1 MAECRHLENCQI
13 GADFLNCSTLLTN
26 GNLSNLYYDGK
37 RIKWNGDLTLL
48 KRITSEIFHLEG
60 KWSSPGGKR
69 KKFESSNTDLSFTWY
84 PDKQNSLIFQG
95 RGGDTLQ
102 NVCIRYCEV
111 KQSKSGTEFSNECF
125 ESDRLSAD
133 DNISVCTSHD
143 IKNSIPINSVV
154 GISAETSEHPP
165 ENDTQAKKHKNVRSD
180 PSVCELLNKS
190 DCGCQCGVLTA
201 ELEGVKLDMVIMN
214 KNIESKIFAAINARE
229 KDEIACLKK
238 DLDNEREKCER
249 LDSDIAILVSGRNQ
263 EIYELNKTIVSLGN
277 KLKAAEVN
285 NESINQLSDQL
296 SNMQNSIV
304 DKKPN

>member
-1 MAECRHLENCQI
+1 M
-13 GADFLNCSTLLTN
+13 
-26 GNLSNLYYDGK
+26 
-37 RIKWNGDLTLL
+37 
-48 KRITSEIFHLEG
+48 
-60 KWSSPGGKR
+60 
-69 KKFESSNTDLSFTWY
+69 
-84 PDKQNSLIFQG
+84 
-95 RGGDTLQ
+95 
-102 NVCIRYCEV
+102 
-111 KQSKSGTEFSNECF
+111 
-125 ESDRLSAD
+125 
-133 DNISVCTSHD
+133 
-143 IKNSIPINSVV
+143 
-154 GISAETSEHPP
+154 
-165 ENDTQAKKHKNVRSD
+165 
-180 PSVCELLNKS
+180 CELLNKS

-201 ELEGVKLDMVIMN
+201 ELEGVNLDMVIMN

>member
-1 MAECRHLENCQI
+1 MKFSHINTREIHPAYRAVSLSGPARLPYKQALRSKSAFTTDKYTSIKQTMNVYWCNGKNIFIWRKMECSIQLGCRLVDWNTSDIDGLHNMAECRHLENCQI

-37 RIKWNGDLTLL
+37 IIKWNGDLTLL
-48 KRITSEIFHLEG
+48 KRITSEIFRLDG

-84 PDKQNSLIFQG
+84 PDKQNLLIFQG

-102 NVCIRYCEV
+102 NVYIRYCEV
-111 KQSKSGTEFSNECF
+111 KQSKSATEFSNECY
-125 ESDRLSAD
+125 ESDRLSA

-143 IKNSIPINSVV
+143 IKNSIPINSAV
-154 GISAETSEHPP
+154 GISAETSEHSP

-201 ELEGVKLDMVIMN
+201 ELEG
-214 KNIESKIFAAINARE
+214 S
-229 KDEIACLKK
+229 
-238 DLDNEREKCER
+238 
-249 LDSDIAILVSGRNQ
+249 
-263 EIYELNKTIVSLGN
+263 SLIW
-277 KLKAAEVN
+277 L
-285 NESINQLSDQL
+285 L
-296 SNMQNSIV
+296 
-304 DKKPN
+304 

>member
-1 MAECRHLENCQI
+1 M
-13 GADFLNCSTLLTN
+13 
-26 GNLSNLYYDGK
+26 
-37 RIKWNGDLTLL
+37 
-48 KRITSEIFHLEG
+48 
-60 KWSSPGGKR
+60 
-69 KKFESSNTDLSFTWY
+69 
-84 PDKQNSLIFQG
+84 
-95 RGGDTLQ
+95 
-102 NVCIRYCEV
+102 
-111 KQSKSGTEFSNECF
+111 
-125 ESDRLSAD
+125 
-133 DNISVCTSHD
+133 
-143 IKNSIPINSVV
+143 
-154 GISAETSEHPP
+154 
-165 ENDTQAKKHKNVRSD
+165 
-180 PSVCELLNKS
+180 CELLNKS

-201 ELEGVKLDMVIMN
+201 ELEVVNLDMVIMN